1 MQLHRLFSRFTVGFR
16 RKNGPL
22 VFFLQ
27 KQIPTYKHTHN
38 ITSTIPAPENPHTI
52 TFSSTKLYRPCFSFI
67 CGAAPTFSAS
77 FSFSSIFLPFFVSF
91 LFCISFLLVFFLFFH
106 LQSEQKTTRKIWCPI
121 HFQLC
126 DECVKA
132 PKKALPNNFVL
143 VHHAL
148 SKLRFDRVCNFV

>member
-1 MQLHRLFSRFTVGFR
+1 
-16 RKNGPL
+16 
-22 VFFLQ
+22 
-27 KQIPTYKHTHN
+27 
-38 ITSTIPAPENPHTI
+38 
-52 TFSSTKLYRPCFSFI
+52 
-67 CGAAPTFSAS
+67 
-77 FSFSSIFLPFFVSF
+77 VSF

-106 LQSEQKTTRKIWCPI
+106 LQSEQKTTRKICCPI
-121 HFQLC
+121 HFQLR